1 MSQIPLVTPSHS
13 VRRLAGA
20 SVILAVSQII
30 GMMLNFLSVSTIQHV
45 FSKADN
51 GTFFWVQQLSGF
63 AFIIIAEMGM
73 HSVVMRLYVEAS
85 ADRSAQD
92 EILRSFFQLRFLLW
106 LATSVVLLGVCLA
119 LEPQISVVMALYALY
134 SLIAARSIL
143 LRTVLETRRRAQN
156 HQLVPALAG
165 LLDMALMSIFILAD
179 RENLTPLRVV
189 VWFCLAALP
198 GFILLLAID
207 GQWKLLLTKRFD
219 TRVVKRL
226 LYETMP
232 IFVSLCLMQIQD
244 KSDTFALNLLYGRE
258 VLGVYSA
265 VMRITL
271 PFVGLLMIISTVMA
285 PPITQ
290 LRAIDN
296 ERCKVYVLEG
306 LKLTLLAAT
315 ACAVGIGS
323 LAEGAIWATAG
334 SQYLSFSLEFIVG
347 AWSLVPS
354 LCVAYLFSILVALGL
369 NRTVLPMMLTLSVCA
384 VLGNVV
390 FTPNY
395 GVLGAIAA
403 RITATMFAAG
413 VGLVIVQKFMQNG
426 ALRTMLLRFAAFT
439 CFMVLSLWGVLM
451 LTPLVSIPL
460 TVAIILRTLALVIVF
475 VLGCLGTGLLRK
487 DDIGLLLNVV
497 KSSS

>member
-1 MSQIPLVTPSHS
+1 MV
-13 VRRLAGA
+13 
-20 SVILAVSQII
+20 
-30 GMMLNFLSVSTIQHV
+30 LNFLSVSTIQHT

-63 AFIIIAEMGM
+63 AFIITTEMGM

-85 ADRSAQD
+85 ADRGAQD
-92 EILRSFFQLRFLLW
+92 GILTSFFQLRFLLW
-106 LATSVVLLGVCLA
+106 LVTSLALLGICLVH
-119 LEPQISVVMALYALY
+119 EPQISVVMVLYSLY

-143 LRTVLETRRRAQN
+143 LRTVLETPRRAQN
-156 HQLVPALAG
+156 RQLVPALTG

-179 RENLTPLRVV
+179 RESLTPLRAVI
-189 VWFCLAALP
+189 WFCLAALP
-198 GFILLLAID
+198 GFILLLVMD
-207 GQWKLLLTKRFD
+207 NQWKLLLARRFD
-219 TRVVKRL
+219 TSVVKRL

-232 IFVSLCLMQIQD
+232 IFASLCLMQIQD
-244 KSDTFALNLLYGRE
+244 KSDTFAINMLYGRE

-271 PFVGLLMIISTVMA
+271 PFVSLLMIISTVMA
-285 PPITQ
+285 PPVTQ
-290 LRAIDN
+290 LRASDN

-323 LAEGAIWATAG
+323 LAEAAIWATAG
-334 SQYLSFSLEFIVG
+334 TQYLPFSLEFIVG

-369 NRTVLPMMLTLSVCA
+369 NRTVLPMMLTLSICA

-390 FTPNY
+390 FTSSY
-395 GVLGAIAA
+395 GVLGAITA

-413 VGLVIVQKFMQNG
+413 VGLLIVQKFMQNA
-426 ALRTMLLRFAAFT
+426 ALRVMLFRFAAFT
-439 CFMVLSLWGVLM
+439 CLMMLSLWGAFT
-451 LTPLVSIPL
+451 LTPLVSISL
-460 TVAIILRTLALVIVF
+460 TAAIIIRTLALAVVF

-487 DDIGLLLNVV
+487 DDIAFLSNVV
-497 KSSS
+497 KSRS